1 MEAMIYND
9 EEVEEILNK
18 KEQENTVQDTVNE
31 EMEDQQQTAG
41 ETSAAEGQ
49 PAEEPGAQSGAE
61 MAGDESRSEELER
74 LKAELADQQQRT
86 LRTQADFDNFRRRT
100 QKEKE
105 ELAKYASS
113 KLITELLPVID
124 NFERAL
130 DAAGISPEVESFS
143 KGVSMIFRQLEG
155 VLNAEGLEAMNCVGQ
170 PFNPE
175 FHQAIMQVESEEHEE
190 GIVVEEVQKGY
201 MLKDKVLRPAM
212 VKVSM

>member
-1 MEAMIYND
+1 M
-9 EEVEEILNK
+9 NK
-18 KEQENTVQDTVNE
+18 EHKDAVQDTVTE
-31 EMEDQQQTAG
+31 EMMEETLENTPNTG
-41 ETSAAEGQ
+41 ERES
-49 PAEEPGAQSGAE
+49 AEEAVNPEQEIPVTESADE
-61 MAGDESRSEELER
+61 AGSAELEK
-74 LKAELADQQQRT
+74 LQAEVLEHQQRT
-86 LRTQADFDNFRRRT
+86 LRVQADFDNFRRRT

-105 ELAKYASS
+105 DLGKYASS

-130 DAAGISPEVESFS
+130 QASEENPEFESFS
-143 KGVSMIFRQLEG
+143 KGVSMIFRQLES
-155 VLNAEGLEAMNCVGQ
+155 VLATEGLTAMKSVGE

-175 FHQAIMQVESEEHEE
+175 YHQAIMQVESDEYEE

>member
-1 MEAMIYND
+1 MNNEHKDA
-9 EEVEEILNK
+9 
-18 KEQENTVQDTVNE
+18 VQDTAAEETIEEIVENKPNSDEGVPSEETVNSE
-31 EMEDQQQTAG
+31 QETG
-41 ETSAAEGQ
+41 ETANSAEIEKLQAEV
-49 PAEEPGAQSGAE
+49 
-61 MAGDESRSEELER
+61 LEN
-74 LKAELADQQQRT
+74 QQRI
-86 LRTQADFDNFRRRT
+86 LRVQADFDNFRRRT

-105 ELAKYASS
+105 ELGKYASS

-130 DAAGISPEVESFS
+130 QASEENAEFESFS
-143 KGVSMIFRQLEG
+143 KGVSMIFRQLES
-155 VLNAEGLEAMNCVGQ
+155 VLAAEGLSAMKSVGE

-175 FHQAIMQVESEEHEE
+175 YHQAIMQVESEEYEE

>member
-1 MEAMIYND
+1 MN
-9 EEVEEILNK
+9 
-18 KEQENTVQDTVNE
+18 KEQDQTVQDTVNE
-31 EMEDQQQTAG
+31 DNMEQNAEVTPEAGNQPEAMAAEEGAPEAEAG
-41 ETSAAEGQ
+41 EQNGLQQEI
-49 PAEEPGAQSGAE
+49 
-61 MAGDESRSEELER
+61 DR
-74 LKAELADQQQRT
+74 LNAELSEQQQRT
-86 LRTQADFDNFRRRT
+86 LRAQADFDNFRRRT

-130 DAAGISPEVESFS
+130 AAAGSSPEVESFS

-175 FHQAIMQVESEEHEE
+175 FHQAIMQVESEEFEE
-190 GIVVEEVQKGY
+190 GFVVEEVQKGY

>member
-1 MEAMIYND
+1 MNNEHKDA
-9 EEVEEILNK
+9 
-18 KEQENTVQDTVNE
+18 VQDTVTE
-31 EMEDQQQTAG
+31 ETIEETLENTPNTGESGSPGEAVNPEQEIPVTESADEAAG
-41 ETSAAEGQ
+41 SA
-49 PAEEPGAQSGAE
+49 
-61 MAGDESRSEELER
+61 ELEK
-74 LKAELADQQQRT
+74 LQAELQEQQQRT
-86 LRTQADFDNFRRRT
+86 LRVQADFDNFRRRT

-105 ELAKYASS
+105 DLGKYASS

-130 DAAGISPEVESFS
+130 QASEENPEFESFS
-143 KGVSMIFRQLEG
+143 KGVNMIFRQLES
-155 VLNAEGLEAMNCVGQ
+155 VLATEGLSAMKSVGE

-175 FHQAIMQVESEEHEE
+175 YHQAIMQVESDEYEE